1 MGVAEPCCFSAKYNY
16 YYYSPLGEK
25 YERKRERQQ
34 QQQQQQQ
41 QQEEVKKKERE
52 KRKRRQ
58 TCSTC
63 RPPSLSSSSSSSSSA
78 GTPATADTHGSRA
91 PLRLPLGCICVTPP
105 RGSRQQQQTAV
116 VSSEP
121 FGVADLWFLSE
132 LQQRN
137 RRGEHDMFL
146 GASSTAPT
154 LIDRPGPA
162 MINQDGQ
169 RSRLENANAQTATIR
184 EYQSVYSFTPATVS
198 FVDGSCQSVEA
209 VTLCLNLHEP
219 QTQHYEDFIGGDVSW
234 AATAGDIVPLGAEG
248 EKRRNQIQTA
258 LQVAANAVPPRGHG
272 LAASKEAAARK
283 AASPMPPSEFLDKLM
298 GKVSGYDAR
307 IRPNFKAKV
316 ITDKGLYSFEKKKH

>member
-25 YERKRERQQ
+25 YERKRER

-105 RGSRQQQQTAV
+105 RRSRQQQQTAV

-162 MINQDGQ
+162 MINQD
-169 RSRLENANAQTATIR
+169 
-184 EYQSVYSFTPATVS
+184 
-198 FVDGSCQSVEA
+198 
-209 VTLCLNLHEP
+209 
-219 QTQHYEDFIGGDVSW
+219 
-234 AATAGDIVPLGAEG
+234 GAEG

-316 ITDKGLYSFEKKKH
+316 ITDEGLYSFEKKKH